1 MLRVLEIGALV
12 PNNYAGHPWIVNTPL
27 DLHSRHPQI
36 QEQDFMDRPSPAQSG
51 EALYDVVS
59 CSLVLNFV
67 PSPEGRGQTP

>member
-1 MLRVLEIGALV
+1 M

-36 QEQDFMDRPSPAQSG
+36 EEQDFMDRPSPAQSG

-67 PSPEGRGQTP
+67 PSPEGRGQSADSR